1 MGAVRHLNLNVNNG
15 ESRVVRARELVTNT
29 QFKCMTAYLPFRLL
43 FTNFIFRGLK
53 AVCMVKKTQES
64 STAIRQAQVR
74 LVVKFYLV
82 FFALGFMLFTPILI
96 YHWWGNSPAFVSEM
110 YVKKKSWKYDINI
123 EEEEEYE
130 DCDMDDNCTTETRWV
145 TVVSKSNQGDY
156 RQEPSWPDIRSVQSG
171 EREVRQGKLL
181 Y

>member
-1 MGAVRHLNLNVNNG
+1 
-15 ESRVVRARELVTNT
+15 
-29 QFKCMTAYLPFRLL
+29 
-43 FTNFIFRGLK
+43 
-53 AVCMVKKTQES
+53 MVKKSQES
-64 STAIRQAQVR
+64 STAISRQAQVR
-74 LVVKFYLV
+74 LVVNFYLV

-110 YVKKKSWKYDINI
+110 YVKNKSWKYDINI

-171 EREVRQGKLL
+171 EREVRQENYYIDFFDPQKSKEYRMTTGNYSEYKSYPLESFWSVTVNNFGAAAKAEPVNNP
-181 Y
+181 